1 MSKGRARM
9 RLSSTTIFES
19 GVNSMLSRQ
28 QELNKTQQHVATG
41 RRVLAPSDDP
51 VASAQALD
59 LTEAKGINKQH
70 ALNAGAV
77 RARLGLEETS
87 LQAITQLLHDVKT
100 RVVQAG
106 DGALSAPDLRSIAAE
121 IDARYHELLG
131 LANATDG
138 SGEYLFAGFRTQ
150 ALPFVETAPG
160 VVAYFGDEGRRE
172 VAVSASRSISLNDPG
187 SDVLMRVRNGNGTF
201 ATGITPGN
209 TGSGIVSPG
218 SVTNATLM
226 TGHNYTVTF
235 SVAGGVTQY
244 SVVDTTTA
252 TTVVSNAPFVP
263 GGPIAFDG
271 LQIEIE
277 GVPAN
282 GDVFVVQP
290 SANVSVFQTIEYLRA
305 TLQAAGTGPVENA
318 KLTNALNTVHLNL
331 QSALDRVLA
340 VTASVGTRLK
350 EVDAVIA
357 QSEDLDLDYDTRL
370 SQLRDIDYARSLSEL
385 NFQQLH
391 LEAAQKS
398 FLRVSALSL
407 FGLL

>member
-1 MSKGRARM
+1 M

-19 GVNSMLSRQ
+19 GVNTMLARQ
-28 QELNKTQQHVATG
+28 QELNKTQQHVSTG
-41 RRVLAPSDDP
+41 RRVIAPSDDP
-51 VASAQALD
+51 VAAAQALD

-77 RARLGLEETS
+77 KARLGLQETS
-87 LQAITQLLHDVKT
+87 LSAIAQLIHDVKT

-106 DGALSAPDLRSIAAE
+106 DGALSAADLRSIAAE

-138 SGEYLFAGFRTQ
+138 NGEYLFAGFRTQ

-160 VVAYFGDEGRRE
+160 IVAYMGDEGRRE
-172 VAVSASRSISLNDPG
+172 VPVSASRSIAVNDPG
-187 SDVLMRVRNGNGTF
+187 SEVLARIRNGNGTF
-201 ATGITPGN
+201 VAGATPGN
-209 TGSGIVSPG
+209 SGTGIVSPG
-218 SVTNATLM
+218 SVTNAAAL
-226 TGHNYTVTF
+226 TGHNYAITF
-235 SVAGGVTQY
+235 SVAAGVRQY
-244 SVVDTTTA
+244 TIVDTTSA

-277 GVPAN
+277 GTPAN
-282 GDVFVVQP
+282 GDVFSVQP
-290 SANVSVFQTIEYLRA
+290 SANVSAFA
-305 TLQAAGTGPVENA
+305 TLDLLRSALRNAGSGATENA
-318 KLTNALNTVHLNL
+318 RLTNVLNTVHLNL
-331 QSALDRVLA
+331 QSTLDRVLA
-340 VTASVGTRLK
+340 VTASVGTRLR
-350 EVDAVIA
+350 EADAVVA
-357 QSEDLDLDYDTRL
+357 ESADLDLAYDGRL

-391 LEAAQKS
+391 LEAAQKA

>member
-1 MSKGRARM
+1 M
-9 RLSSTTIFES
+9 RLSSTTIFEN
-19 GVNSMLSRQ
+19 GVTSMLSRQ

-41 RRVLAPSDDP
+41 RRVLTPSDDP
-51 VASAQALD
+51 VASAQVLD
-59 LTEAKGINKQH
+59 LTEAKGINRQL

-77 RARLGLEETS
+77 KARLGLEETS
-87 LQAITQLLHDVKT
+87 LQAITQLLQDVKA

-106 DGALSAPDLRSIAAE
+106 DGALTAADLRSIGAE
-121 IDARYHELLG
+121 IDARYRELIG

-138 SGEYLFAGFRTQ
+138 NGEYLFAGFRTQ

-160 VVAYFGDEGRRE
+160 VVAYFGDDGRRE
-172 VAVSASRSISLNDPG
+172 VAVGASRSIALNDPG
-187 SDVLMRVRNGNGTF
+187 SDVLARIRNGNGTF
-201 ATGITPGN
+201 VAAAASGN
-209 TGSGIVSPG
+209 TGTGIISPG
-218 SVTNATLM
+218 SVTDATLL

-244 SVVDTTTA
+244 SVVDATTA
-252 TTVVSNAPFVP
+252 TTVVNNAPFVP

-277 GVPAN
+277 GTPAN
-282 GDVFVVQP
+282 GDVFSVQP
-290 SANVSVFQTIEYLRA
+290 STNISVFTTLANLRA
-305 TLQAAGTGPVENA
+305 ALQSAGTGPAENTR
-318 KLTNALNTVHLNL
+318 LTNALNTVHLNL

-340 VTASVGTRLK
+340 VNSSVGTRLK

-357 QSEDLDLDYDTRL
+357 QSEDLDLEYDTRL

-407 FGLL
+407 FNLL